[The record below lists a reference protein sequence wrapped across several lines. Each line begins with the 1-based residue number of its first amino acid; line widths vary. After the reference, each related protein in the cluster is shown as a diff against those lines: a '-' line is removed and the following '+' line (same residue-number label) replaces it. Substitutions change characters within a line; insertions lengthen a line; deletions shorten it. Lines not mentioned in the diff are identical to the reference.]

1 MSALPWRDNAA
12 AEDGAANTGSAEN
25 RLAEKGPAKKGIAE
39 KAPADRTATAI
50 DVKSGSNLDFSPD
63 ALLILKPD
71 GTVSE
76 ANSAAERVFGRSR
89 KELLGAD
96 HRLLL
101 GQGFGDALRNQYLF
115 LRDNPGFSQ
124 HPPIELN
131 CLRGDG
137 SEFPAE
143 ILCSLLAA
151 EAGAPAMVASVR
163 DASYR
168 KEGDSLANE
177 ASQLRALAFQ
187 DPLTGLAN
195 RQLFNDQLAQA
206 MLRPRNTAV
215 DVILLDLDDFKEVND
230 IHGHLAGDQML
241 IETARR
247 MRSCV
252 RPNDTV
258 ARLGGD
264 EFVVLLTNVADPG
277 AIAERIME
285 TVNVPVSIGGAQ
297 LRPSLSLG
305 LASMSEATV
314 EPSDLLREADVAMYA
329 AKSAGKNRYL
339 RFRPEMLKVLTQR
352 SDLEAGLRLAVL
364 HGEVKVQYQP
374 VVSSG
379 SEVSPKNGMQLEALA
394 RWERDGEFIPPGQFI
409 PVAERSGLISDLGNS
424 VMARACVEL
433 QPWLAADKS
442 RSLSI
447 NVSGGQLQEPD
458 FADVAL
464 GIASSCR
471 VDPGQLVLEVT
482 ESVFLDPGSH
492 VIDQLTLLR
501 RARMRVALDDFG
513 TGYSSLG
520 RLQDLPVDSVKID
533 GSFVAMVRTGAEKLP
548 ILSSMINM
556 AHSLGLKVTA
566 EGIETPAQ
574 AEYLMDLGCDFLQGY
589 LFSRPVSDNR
599 LDMAMVRAE
608 TAIESVRGLR
618 VGGPR

>member
-1 MSALPWRDNAA
+1 MALPWRDNDRA
-12 AEDGAANTGSAEN
+12 AERT
-25 RLAEKGPAKKGIAE
+25 
-39 KAPADRTATAI
+39 APAIQLRPGNEL
-50 DVKSGSNLDFSPD
+50 DVSPD
-63 ALLILKPD
+63 ALLILELD
-71 GTVSE
+71 GTISA
-76 ANSAAERVFGRSR
+76 ANTAAERVFGRSR
-89 KELLGAD
+89 DQLLEAD
-96 HRLLL
+96 HRILL
-101 GQGFGDALRNQYLF
+101 GPGFGDVLLRHYEALRGNSGL
-115 LRDNPGFSQ
+115 D
-124 HPPIELN
+124 HPPLEPN
-131 CLRGDG
+131 CVRGDG
-137 SEFPAE
+137 TEFPAE
-143 ILCSLLAA
+143 IVCSLLPR
-151 EAGAPAMVASVR
+151 EAGPALAVSVR

-168 KEGDSLANE
+168 REGEALAEE

-206 MLRPRNTAV
+206 MRRPRKIAV

-230 IHGHLAGDQML
+230 VHGHQAGDLML

-247 MRSCV
+247 LRSCV

-285 TVNVPVSIGGAQ
+285 TLNVPVSIGGAE
-297 LRPSLSLG
+297 LRPRLSLG

-314 EPSDLLREADVAMYA
+314 EPSDLLRQADVAMYA
-329 AKSAGKNRYL
+329 AKAAGKNRYL
-339 RFRPEMLKVLTQR
+339 RFHPEMLRVLAQR
-352 SDLEAGLRLAVL
+352 SDLEAGLRVAVL

-374 VVSSG
+374 VVSASA
-379 SEVSPKNGMQLEALA
+379 EVPPGKGLQLEALA

-424 VMARACVEL
+424 VMARACIEL
-433 QPWLAADKS
+433 QSWLAADNT
-442 RSLSI
+442 RSLSV

-464 GIASSCR
+464 RIASSCR

-482 ESVFLDPGSH
+482 ESVFLDPGSRM
-492 VIDQLTLLR
+492 IDQLKQLR

-533 GSFVAMVRTGAEKLP
+533 GSFVSMVRTGAEKLP

-556 AHSLGLKVTA
+556 AHSLGLMVTA
-566 EGIETPAQ
+566 EGIETTAQ
-574 AEYLMDLGCDFLQGY
+574 AEYLMNLGCDFLQGY
-589 LFSRPVSDNR
+589 LFSRPVSDSR
-599 LDMAMVRAE
+599 LEMAMVRAQ

-618 VGGPR
+618 AGGPR

>member
-1 MSALPWRDNAA
+1 MRALPWRDKAA
-12 AEDGAANTGSAEN
+12 AGDGAAHTGSAEN
-25 RLAEKGPAKKGIAE
+25 GLAENGPAKKGLAE
-39 KAPADRTATAI
+39 KAPEGRTAPAV
-50 DVKSGSNLDFSPD
+50 DLKSGSNLDFSPD
-63 ALLILKPD
+63 ALLVLKPD

-76 ANSAAERVFGRSR
+76 ANSAAGRVFGRSR

-101 GQGFGDALRNQYLF
+101 GQGFGDALRNQFLF
-115 LRDNPGFSQ
+115 LRDNPGFSP
-124 HPPIELN
+124 HPPIELS

-151 EAGAPAMVASVR
+151 EAGAAMVASVR
-163 DASYR
+163 DVSYR
-168 KEGDSLANE
+168 KEGDPLANE

-206 MLRPRNTAV
+206 MQRPRNTAV

-352 SDLEAGLRLAVL
+352 SDLEANLRLAVL

-379 SEVSPKNGMQLEALA
+379 REVSPKNGMQLEALA

-433 QPWLAADKS
+433 QPWLAADKT
-442 RSLSI
+442 RSLSV

-464 GIASSCR
+464 GITSSCR

-492 VIDQLTLLR
+492 VIDQLKQLR

-556 AHSLGLKVTA
+556 THSLGLRVTA

-618 VGGPR
+618 VGGTR